1 MSTRSHSRR
10 KRSHCLLMLP
20 SLGLPALETH
30 SAGEPP
36 AELAGRF
43 ETRTAPM
50 VTCGGDADPAGVL
63 PDLIMPAAIMARPSR
78 VGLLIS
84 FTFSL
89 TSSLAASGCPVLIL
103 RILLTKTFGKIQ
115 LEDGT
120 LRPINFA
127 MSATKALQL

>member
-1 MSTRSHSRR
+1 SSDNHDVRCVQTDRLAHS
-10 KRSHCLLMLP
+10 P
-20 SLGLPALETH
+20 
-30 SAGEPP
+30 GEPP

-50 VTCGGDADPAGVL
+50 VTFGGDADPAGAL
-63 PDLIMPAAIMARPSR
+63 PGLIMPAAIMARPSR

>member
-1 MSTRSHSRR
+1 MPPAPGADRVSNHCKSPVGTLKSERSTDQIASSGSTMVRSTKIGNQTDRLAHS
-10 KRSHCLLMLP
+10 P
-20 SLGLPALETH
+20 
-30 SAGEPP
+30 GEPP

-50 VTCGGDADPAGVL
+50 VTCGGDADPAGAL
-63 PDLIMPAAIMARPSR
+63 PGLIMPAAIMARPSR

-103 RILLTKTFGKIQ
+103 RILLTKTFG
-115 LEDGT
+115 
-120 LRPINFA
+120 
-127 MSATKALQL
+127 